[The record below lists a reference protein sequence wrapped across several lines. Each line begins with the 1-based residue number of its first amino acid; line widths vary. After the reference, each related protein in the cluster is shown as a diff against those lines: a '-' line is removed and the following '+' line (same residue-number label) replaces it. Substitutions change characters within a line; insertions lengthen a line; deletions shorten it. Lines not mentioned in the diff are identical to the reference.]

1 MALRRLDQSGQ
12 PINFASVAQAAS
24 VSRKWL
30 YRVPELRDAIMALR
44 VNPPRPHPT
53 VPSRQRA
60 TAESLRRR
68 LETALAELNHLRQEN
83 TRLRDELARHYG
95 QQRAR
100 KAYQPPHSDPHR

>member
-12 PINFASVAQAAS
+12 TVNFASVAQAAS

-30 YRVPELRDAIMALR
+30 YRIPELRDAIMALR
-44 VNPPRPHPT
+44 VNPPRPHPA

-68 LETALAELNHLRQEN
+68 LEAAVAEISHLRREN
-83 TRLRDELARHYG
+83 ERLRDELARHHG

-100 KAYQPPHSDPHR
+100 NAYQPPRSGPRR